1 MTTIT
6 SLSTLVHT
14 SLNKLAIVEEGN
26 TIPSVEQ
33 VKRWHENNFRICISA
48 NSEIFEGNIQRIP
61 SLQFAAYND
70 ILSFMVNDSNF
81 KYPVYVSVS
90 DITHFERREE
100 VAVPLTSEMTKE
112 LIFLKSGQEKFKVD
126 YELLRRKIPYFRDLF
141 EFQTLFGEKSPNDEI
156 DLSSSLS
163 PNQLKLIL
171 EYVYGILD
179 LDLLSGSDV
188 IDLFKTAGFL
198 SLKELQDELKS
209 RYHFID
215 QISEGSP
222 QLTLQCR
229 KLPLSSIHYQPS
241 AYSEALG
248 IYGILSA
255 LEWALDLK
263 VTVNKLYICDINDED
278 LSILVEYL
286 KGKETQIESLTI
298 EHNNAFFYLTD
309 ESAPLFEPLLK
320 ELPSLKEFVMQNQKI
335 GDKSLI
341 AIGRA
346 LITHD
351 NLEKL
356 ELTNSMLVKDK
367 NSRNF
372 SSQAFDLFTEQLA
385 ENHIL
390 KSLSLKNSVRGQ
402 SLQKNG
408 RYVNALS
415 RNTSLEHLCLE
426 NIGLED
432 SGAAGLAVVIQHN
445 PHLKTMNLRGSAI
458 TELGIKEL
466 KAALA
471 THPSLT
477 DVSLFDK
484 WCSFFYPSRNLVQER
499 EEEKRSQRMRQEN
512 TKMLS
517 EFVSMIPN
525 SNLALTEAENR
536 WEVIGRAQYKSG
548 FLEMQTA
555 IALSNTIEK
564 LLKSDPKKR
573 LVFPTESRD
582 PKNRGQYRVII
593 SDTLVN
599 TISLEMKKYD
609 EGRPSVFE

>member
-6 SLSTLVHT
+6 SLSTPVHT

-33 VKRWHENNFRICISA
+33 VKRWHENKFRICISTKDYGF
-48 NSEIFEGNIQRIP
+48 FEGDVQDTFASSFRI
-61 SLQFAAYND
+61 
-70 ILSFMVNDSNF
+70 NDSNF
-81 KYPVYVSVS
+81 KSPVQVSVLNV
-90 DITHFERREE
+90 TYFERKEE

-126 YELLRRKIPYFRDLF
+126 YELLRRKVPYFRDLF
-141 EFQTLFGEKSPNDEI
+141 EFQTLSDQKLPNDEI
-156 DLSSSLS
+156 DLSSSLP

-179 LDLLSGSDV
+179 LDLLSGSDI

-198 SLKELQDELKS
+198 FIKELQDELKI

-215 QISEGSP
+215 QLSKGSP
-222 QLTLQCR
+222 QLNLQCR
-229 KLPLSSIHYQPS
+229 KEPRCSVHYQPCE
-241 AYSEALG
+241 YERALG
-248 IYGILSA
+248 IYGIFSA
-255 LEWALDLK
+255 LEWAHDLK

-286 KGKETQIESLTI
+286 KGKENQIESLTI
-298 EHNNAFFYLTD
+298 ERKNAFFYLTD

-320 ELPSLKEFVMQNQKI
+320 ELPSLKEFVMEDQKI

-346 LITHD
+346 LTNHD

-356 ELTNSMLVKDK
+356 EL
-367 NSRNF
+367 RYGRQNF
-372 SSQAFDLFTEQLA
+372 SGQALDVFTEQLA
-385 ENHIL
+385 ENHTL
-390 KSLSLKNSVRGQ
+390 KSLSLKGSVDGK
-402 SLQKNG
+402 SLQENG
-408 RYVNALS
+408 RYVDALS

-426 NIGLED
+426 DIGLED

-458 TELGIKEL
+458 TEIGKKEL

-477 DVSLFDK
+477 DVSLSAK
-484 WCSFFYPSRNLVQER
+484 HSFFSPSRNLVQER

-512 TKMLS
+512 MKMLS

-525 SNLALTEAENR
+525 SNLALTETENR
-536 WEVIGRAQYKSG
+536 WEVIGIGRVQYKSG
-548 FLEMQTA
+548 FLDMQTA

-564 LLKSDPKKR
+564 LLKSDPKKE